1 MDDIENQEDQIEND
15 EYINNLSDSVN
26 IILDSTSSMESLL
39 GGSTSMVNDI
49 RDNLID
55 TATGKVTPEKLK
67 SYLLSIQNSTGTE
80 SSNNGSGINGGNH
93 GNGGRNI

>member
-1 MDDIENQEDQIEND
+1 
-15 EYINNLSDSVN
+15 
-26 IILDSTSSMESLL
+26 
-39 GGSTSMVNDI
+39 MVNNI

-55 TATGKVTPEKLK
+55 TETGKVTPEKLK
-67 SYLLSIQNSTGTE
+67 SYLVSIQNSTGTE